1 MDHSG
6 WNPGR
11 QVIYRAFEIAA
22 KTGRPCRPV
31 HVLAALTEYEGP
43 ISAALVSP
51 LGRPVFVAPAHPPTV
66 HGEQAG
72 FLVVQTQQGA
82 AQLASERGETVG
94 PEHLLLA
101 VVDQGDPEV
110 LDALDQAGLDLAA
123 VRRVALEGLGVP
135 GELPPIP
142 MPPLTPAGTMD
153 RHPLLIN
160 DLDPQAWSALCWR
173 QDHLPLQEIKRQ
185 EHYFSL
191 HRLESRAAW
200 RVASKLQLADDQ
212 RYSLLCH
219 HLDHVERL
227 AARARPEFVELRTA
241 EPRFPLTNISV
252 RHRRRLS
259 RTGWFRF
266 TVGWGTWIGNRR
278 VGLRNRWFQL
288 RTQRY
293 FRRAPQL

>member
-11 QVIYRAFEIAA
+11 QVIYCAFEIAA
-22 KTGRPCRPV
+22 ETDQPCRPV

-51 LGRPVFVAPAHPPTV
+51 LGRPLFARPAHPRSV
-66 HGEQAG
+66 HGGHAG
-72 FLVVQTQQGA
+72 FLVVQTQEGA
-82 AQLASERGETVG
+82 AHLASKRGETVG

-110 LDALDQAGLDLAA
+110 LDALNQAGLNLAA
-123 VRRVALEGLGVP
+123 VRRVALEALGVP
-135 GELPPIP
+135 GDLPPIS
-142 MPPLTPAGTMD
+142 MPPLTPAGTID
-153 RHPLLIN
+153 RPPLLID
-160 DLDPQAWSALCWR
+160 DLNPQAWSALCWR

-200 RVASKLQLADDQ
+200 RVASKLQLDNDQ

-219 HLDHVERL
+219 HLDQVERL
-227 AARARPEFVELRTA
+227 AARARPEVVELRTA
-241 EPRFPLTNISV
+241 EPGFPSTTITV

-259 RTGWFRF
+259 RNGWFRF

-278 VGLRNRWFQL
+278 VGIRNRWFQF

-293 FRRAPQL
+293 FRHAPQL